1 MFFNESFE
9 FLDADLFIEILID
22 FEEIVLDFLLGLIDA
37 EMPQQILH
45 FSNFDEPTFVLVA
58 LVKESLDLVFDFLGE
73 INLIDLDILVE
84 VETEFEGHW
93 GNQSLPGF
101 QVLEHLLVHLFRNWR
116 VYWLAFL

>member
-84 VETEFEGHW
+84 VETEFEGH
-93 GNQSLPGF
+93 
-101 QVLEHLLVHLFRNWR
+101 
-116 VYWLAFL
+116 